1 MRTFIPAPS
10 PPAEIADA
18 EIADSCPSSDLRPQ
32 ADNRHT
38 IILVQT
44 TANKKSRTFMDFEKV
59 SMAMNGECPT
69 LPEISSPAAPRINWA
84 PESIPDQSPFRS
96 VPTTGV
102 CTMFEKRLKEMYPH
116 MNDITYDIAD
126 LYNYVD
132 ALADLS
138 AMVYDPKLNAYQP
151 YNKEWVKKKC
161 FAHLKKQAGQ

>member
-1 MRTFIPAPS
+1 MGTHRVRRSRQS
-10 PPAEIADA
+10 PLFRVPFLCSRIM
-18 EIADSCPSSDLRPQ
+18 

-59 SMAMNGECPT
+59 SMAMNG
-69 LPEISSPAAPRINWA
+69 
-84 PESIPDQSPFRS
+84 
-96 VPTTGV
+96 V
-102 CTMFEKRLKEMYPH
+102 CTMFEKRMK
-116 MNDITYDIAD
+116 DITYDIAD

>member
-59 SMAMNGECPT
+59 SMAMNG
-69 LPEISSPAAPRINWA
+69 
-84 PESIPDQSPFRS
+84 
-96 VPTTGV
+96 V

-116 MNDITYDIAD
+116 MKDITYDIAD